1 MALDSW
7 KVGFMNELIRYP
19 SLPSKDE
26 LVAEWLRYR
35 GGRFWQRWATMSKR
49 HPDNP
54 GKRLKSAFALL
65 AKHVTDPAT
74 LGCGMANAMVA
85 TADSDHPARQAIEAH
100 KAKLRA
106 SLAALCVGSGAAEPE
121 RLAVELFL
129 LMEGAQSTP
138 ILGVQAPARDVG
150 PAAASLI
157 DSRLAGEKGVRTLFL
172 ASDAQLPKKGS

>member
-1 MALDSW
+1 M
-7 KVGFMNELIRYP
+7 IHYP

-26 LVAEWLRYR
+26 LVAEWLRHR

-54 GKRLKSAFALL
+54 RKRLKSAFALL
-65 AKHVTDPAT
+65 AKHVTDPAA
-74 LGCGMANAMVA
+74 LGCGMANAVE
-85 TADSDHPARQAIEAH
+85 TNGSDHPAHRAIEAH
-100 KAKLRA
+100 KAKLREK
-106 SLAALCVGSGAAEPE
+106 LAELCVGSGAAEPE
-121 RLAVELFL
+121 LLAVELFL

-157 DSRLAGEKGVRTLFL
+157 DSRLASEP
-172 ASDAQLPKKGS
+172 S